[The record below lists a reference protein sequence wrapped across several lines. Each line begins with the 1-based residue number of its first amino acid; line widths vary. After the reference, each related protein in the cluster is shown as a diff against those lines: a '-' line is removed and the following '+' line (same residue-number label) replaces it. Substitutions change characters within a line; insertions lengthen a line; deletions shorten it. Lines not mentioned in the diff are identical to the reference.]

1 MNTKDQAKKDY
12 EENIQLMQGL
22 MGRLDAVEKKTT
34 AEVEHPDPTK
44 HKYISFVKSFFRI
57 VAGITLCF
65 GEFAVAGVLLI
76 VAEALGIYEEMV

>member
-22 MGRLDAVEKKTT
+22 MGRLAAVEKKTT
-34 AEVEHPDPTK
+34 GEVEHPDPTK
-44 HKYISFVKSFFRI
+44 HKHISFVKSFFRI
-57 VAGITLCF
+57 IAGIALCF
-65 GEFAVAGVLLI
+65 GEFIVAGLLLI